1 MNYSTLAHRLLV
13 DCSPLPMGYKGTVN
27 DSVVDIHTQ
36 QQQDL
41 LHLPDLNYL
50 SEEPQSSVYQGGY
63 VYDKQQQQQAENAS
77 PSLVHCSFQAELI
90 HYHFMDL
97 DSFHSRASTSSSHS
111 SFQNDLLNQK
121 DETVDNNSFEDDYIN
136 QTNIQSVMEKRR
148 IRKES
153 HNAVER
159 RRRNNINERIQE
171 IRTLLPGLFND
182 SKMSKGT
189 ILRKSVEQIR
199 KLQSDIYQYKQ
210 RIQELE
216 STLQQIRQ

>member
-1 MNYSTLAHRLLV
+1 MLFLFYSLILKHTIFFFTLV
-13 DCSPLPMGYKGTVN
+13 YKASWKRGA
-27 DSVVDIHTQ
+27 
-36 QQQDL
+36 
-41 LHLPDLNYL
+41 
-50 SEEPQSSVYQGGY
+50 SEKNLTMQVIQILCFFVEQIYNS
-63 VYDKQQQQQAENAS
+63 
-77 PSLVHCSFQAELI
+77 SLVHFV
-90 HYHFMDL
+90 
-97 DSFHSRASTSSSHS
+97 T
-111 SFQNDLLNQK
+111 
-121 DETVDNNSFEDDYIN
+121 
-136 QTNIQSVMEKRR
+136 
-148 IRKES
+148 
-153 HNAVER
+153 VER

>member
-1 MNYSTLAHRLLV
+1 MQVIQILWFFVEQIYNS
-13 DCSPLPMGYKGTVN
+13 
-27 DSVVDIHTQ
+27 
-36 QQQDL
+36 
-41 LHLPDLNYL
+41 
-50 SEEPQSSVYQGGY
+50 
-63 VYDKQQQQQAENAS
+63 
-77 PSLVHCSFQAELI
+77 SLVHFV
-90 HYHFMDL
+90 
-97 DSFHSRASTSSSHS
+97 T
-111 SFQNDLLNQK
+111 
-121 DETVDNNSFEDDYIN
+121 
-136 QTNIQSVMEKRR
+136 
-148 IRKES
+148 
-153 HNAVER
+153 VER

>member
-1 MNYSTLAHRLLV
+1 MLFLFYSLILKHTIFFFTLV
-13 DCSPLPMGYKGTVN
+13 YKASWKRGA
-27 DSVVDIHTQ
+27 
-36 QQQDL
+36 
-41 LHLPDLNYL
+41 
-50 SEEPQSSVYQGGY
+50 SEENLTMQVIQILCFFVEQIYNS
-63 VYDKQQQQQAENAS
+63 
-77 PSLVHCSFQAELI
+77 SLVHFV
-90 HYHFMDL
+90 
-97 DSFHSRASTSSSHS
+97 T
-111 SFQNDLLNQK
+111 
-121 DETVDNNSFEDDYIN
+121 
-136 QTNIQSVMEKRR
+136 
-148 IRKES
+148 
-153 HNAVER
+153 VER